1 MLSSSFPRSPDI
13 AAHQV
18 PILVQ
23 VCEEVEAGRRA
34 RAHRWKE
41 AARRLN
47 RLEQQMETG
56 TSEEVE
62 AKLQRLR
69 EEEEGA
75 WLDGMVADW
84 RQKVMQAAE
93 SEAVRMEEAWAT
105 VHRLPSHSPPSKPRS
120 NPLPG
125 IPFSSFVPNTVSP
138 FLSSG
143 AAKESVMPA
152 LKNKKQEQGS
162 IERIFEEM
170 LMELG
175 GQVDFDLPSWL
186 KKWKPAQ
193 YISIKRN
200 IYLTKRRIEDDG
212 IFCSCTQLTGSSTVC
227 DGDCHC
233 GMLFSCCSS
242 SCKCGDK
249 CLNKPFQHRD
259 VKKMKVV
266 KTEKCGFGLVAD
278 EDIKQGDFVIEY
290 VGEVLDDKTCEER
303 LWKMKH
309 RGDTNFYLCEVNHD
323 MVIDATYKGNKS
335 RFINHSCEPNT
346 EMQKWRVDGETRVG
360 IFALCDIRKGKD
372 VTYDYQ
378 FVQFGA
384 AQVCHCGTH
393 SCRQKL
399 GNKPRSL
406 NTVHHKRKTDYEN
419 CIGELVRVWRSKDK
433 RYYGGFISDF
443 DCFSGK
449 HTVIY
454 EDEHVEVIDMS
465 KEDWDFL

>member
-1 MLSSSFPRSPDI
+1 
-13 AAHQV
+13 
-18 PILVQ
+18 
-23 VCEEVEAGRRA
+23 
-34 RAHRWKE
+34 
-41 AARRLN
+41 
-47 RLEQQMETG
+47 METG

-62 AKLQRLR
+62 AKLQWLR

-105 VHRLPSHSPPSKPRS
+105 VHRLPSHSPPLEA
-120 NPLPG
+120 PLKSTSS
-125 IPFSSFVPNTVSP
+125 SSFVPNTVSP